1 MTLAGLKILGRRT
14 LIKVLPWDEMSGGI
28 DITALKRRNEDYAI
42 IVKVADKSDHDFKP
56 GDKVMVNRYPE
67 IYTKIDIEEVE
78 YTLLFRTE
86 DILMMIER
94 AA

>member
-14 LIKVLPWDEMSGGI
+14 LIKVLPWDEKKGGI
-28 DITALKRRNEDYAI
+28 YLPCKARRNEDYAMI
-42 IVKVADKSDHDFKP
+42 IKVADNSDHDYKP
-56 GDKVMVNRYPE
+56 GDKVMINRYPE